1 MDGWILVTGATG
13 TLGKAVVAAALDA
26 GLSVRQ
32 AVRDTTRA
40 NRATEAV
47 HFDYADAATIVP
59 ALQGASAV
67 VLQAPPLDA
76 NAPKLLGP
84 VVTAAK
90 DAGVQQ
96 IVLISAF
103 GVNHNEQA
111 PMRIV
116 EHLVIDS
123 GVPYTILRPNFFS
136 ENFSEGP
143 QAGTIQSQNAIF
155 LAAADGKTSFISVK
169 DIAAVA
175 IAAIQ
180 QKATGQEI
188 DLTGPEALDH
198 NEVAKIIS
206 DASGRTI
213 TYHAITSEQ
222 MSEGAQSYGMP
233 EPMVAYLGMLYGVVR
248 AGHAAGIAPF
258 PESLVGRQ
266 PTSFEAFAKQ
276 TNWNGGAN

>member
-1 MDGWILVTGATG
+1 MDGLVLVIGATG
-13 TLGKAVVAAALDA
+13 TLGKAIVTAALDA
-26 GLSVRQ
+26 GLSIRQ
-32 AVRDTTRA
+32 AVRDTARA
-40 NRATEAV
+40 NKAAEAV
-47 HFDYADAATIVP
+47 QFDYADAATIAP
-59 ALQGASAV
+59 ALQDVSAV

-76 NAPKLLGP
+76 NAPALLGP
-84 VVTAAK
+84 AITAAK
-90 DAGVQQ
+90 DAGVKQ

-123 GVPYTILRPNFFS
+123 GVPYTILRPNFFC

-143 QAGTIQSQNAIF
+143 QAGTIQGQNAIF

-169 DIAAVA
+169 DIADVAV
-175 IAAIQ
+175 AAIQ
-180 QKATGQEI
+180 QAATGQEVE
-188 DLTGPEALDH
+188 LTGTEALDH

-206 DASGRTI
+206 EACGRTI
-213 TYHAITSEQ
+213 TYHAITPEQ
-222 MSEGAQSYGMP
+222 MSEGAQSHGMP

-258 PESLVGRQ
+258 PESLAGRE
-266 PTSFEAFAKQ
+266 PTSFEAFAEQ
-276 TNWNGGAN
+276 ANWSGGSR

>member
-1 MDGWILVTGATG
+1 MDGRILVTGATG
-13 TLGKAVVAAALDA
+13 TLGKVIVTAALDA

-32 AVRDTTRA
+32 AVRDTARA
-40 NRATEAV
+40 NTAAEAV
-47 HFDYADAATIVP
+47 HFDFADAATIAP

-76 NAPKLLGP
+76 NAPALLGP

-90 DAGVQQ
+90 DAGVKQ

-123 GVPYTILRPNFFS
+123 GVAYTILRPNFFS

-155 LAAADGKTSFISVK
+155 LAAADGKTSFVSVK
-169 DIAAVA
+169 DIAAVVV
-175 IAAIQ
+175 AAMQ
-180 QKATGQEI
+180 QSTTGHEI

-198 NEVAKIIS
+198 TEIAKIIS
-206 DASGRTI
+206 NACGRTI
-213 TYHAITSEQ
+213 TYHAITPEQ
-222 MSEGAQSYGMP
+222 MSEGAQSHGMP

-258 PESLVGRQ
+258 PESLAGCK

-276 TNWNGGAN
+276 VTWNGGAR